1 MSFIRCSKLLSKPW
15 STSKIPSKHYYS
27 SFHKHHM
34 TTMNTKTPY
43 YTITSHVTWDLK
55 SGKLVSF
62 VSLSSKTSLTL
73 LPHTFRRDNGKL
85 VGKLLVSIPVI
96 GIALLIVVGLDQ
108 APNTSRLRFVYLTEE
123 EEHEE
128 LEKAF
133 KEHIAMNE
141 QYKLPS
147 DHPTV
152 HWLQS
157 IVNNIAKVS
166 GEDIRDP
173 VQPYANQQQNDNE
186 QQQQPL
192 YKVTVLADGNTLNAS
207 CCGKNIIVYDLLL
220 QLFDYDENKIAVILS
235 HEIAHSVQRHYVETH
250 GLASFLL
257 MLGDISRGVFWAV
270 TESLGPYVNQFIHD
284 FIVGFIT
291 LETGTTYNRP
301 LEKEADLVG
310 LKFLAKAGY
319 DPTIAV
325 DVWTKMALVEE
336 LTKKLIEEEQKQEQ
350 ERNKI
355 NNNNN
360 EEDALETAYTVT
372 DLMTAAL
379 TSWFGSTH
387 PPSEERVKYMEEN
400 MEEAVALYKDAIRIN
415 GSPNHVFMTDD
426 EVIDIKSSSWFWG
439 FYNRFFGLRS

>member
-15 STSKIPSKHYYS
+15 STSKISSKYYYS
-27 SFHKHHM
+27 SFHKHLM
-34 TTMNTKTPY
+34 TTNTAKTINTSQPIIKPRLINKKPISY
-43 YTITSHVTWDLK
+43 NIPLYSTPIRSFQTSHSNKSPIIPLPAMLLGILK

-141 QYKLPS
+141 QYRLPS

-173 VQPYANQQQNDNE
+173 VQPYADQQQQQNDNDQ

-325 DVWTKMALVEE
+325 DVWKKMALVEE
-336 LTKKLIEEEQKQEQ
+336 LTKKLIEEE
-350 ERNKI
+350 N
-355 NNNNN
+355 
-360 EEDALETAYTVT
+360 
-372 DLMTAAL
+372 
-379 TSWFGSTH
+379 
-387 PPSEERVKYMEEN
+387 
-400 MEEAVALYKDAIRIN
+400 
-415 GSPNHVFMTDD
+415 
-426 EVIDIKSSSWFWG
+426 
-439 FYNRFFGLRS
+439 